1 MLQTK
6 DIEGAKPRPDANWN
20 KPDFMDPKDINKD
33 GIFQTTRVPNP
44 LNPSY
49 QIRDSEGN
57 IVTIG
62 DVEGSK
68 PKQYVRSGS
77 NAHGRNLNTTDIE
90 GATAG
95 SIYNKYK
102 DRREFRTPNQVAD
115 IEGAQAGT
123 LRKGVNSIR
132 TTNPLDPSYSLP
144 GNSDEALV
152 EAAKTVVNQAK
163 ADPQYVKSEA
173 VFWGATPPQSIPPT
187 VPQTKPPSRS
197 ASRDTNFQRNAA
209 RFFNNQSGKATP
221 ITDAR
226 EFKYNADQFFKTNPI
241 TNEPPNYLSQANN
254 ASIHRVKPKQA
265 QVNLDSAH
273 YVQNAKN
280 FYGYESNQASRAGSL
295 PPSQGS
301 VMSMNTE
308 LRCNL
313 DKFYDGEPNNKD
325 AFKQNAAKFYDLPEQ
340 VEPYNFKLTRRDIGK
355 PGNPPVNPSDPSFKK
370 NHAKFYGITPPQT
383 AGRGNSLIFS
393 AQKFFDS

>member
-1 MLQTK
+1 
-6 DIEGAKPRPDANWN
+6 
-20 KPDFMDPKDINKD
+20 MDPKDINKD
-33 GIFQTTRVPNP
+33 GIFQTTRVSNP

-49 QIRDSEGN
+49 QVRDSDGN
-57 IVTIG
+57 ITTIG
-62 DVEGSK
+62 EVSGSK
-68 PKQYVRSGS
+68 PKQYVRADS
-77 NAHGRNLNTTDIE
+77 NAHSRHLDTSDIE
-90 GATAG
+90 GAKAG

-102 DRREFRTPNQVAD
+102 DRKEFRAPNQIAD

-123 LRKGVNSIR
+123 LKKGVNSVR

-144 GNSDEALV
+144 GNSEEALV
-152 EAAKTVVNQAK
+152 EAAKGVVNAAK
-163 ADPQYVKSEA
+163 PDPQYVKSEA
-173 VFWGATPPQSIPPT
+173 VFWGATPPQSVPPS
-187 VPQTKPPSRS
+187 VPITKPPSRS
-197 ASRDTNFQRNAA
+197 ISRDSNFQRNAA

-226 EFKYNADQFFKTNPI
+226 EFKYHADQFFKSNPI

-265 QVNLDSAH
+265 QVDVDSAH

-280 FYGYESNQASRAGSL
+280 FFGYESSHQSRAGSM

-301 VMSMNTE
+301 TMSMNTE

-313 DKFYDGEPNNKD
+313 GKFYEGEPSNKD
-325 AFKQNAAKFYDLPEQ
+325 AFKLNAAKFYEVPTP
-340 VEPYNFKLTRRDIGK
+340 VEPYNFKLSRQEIGK
-355 PGNPPVNPSDPSFKK
+355 PGNPPVSQLDPSFKK
-370 NHAKFYGITPPQT
+370 NHAKFYGVTPPQT
-383 AGRGNSLIFS
+383 AGRANPLIFS